1 MVQTYALAYGDADGV
16 IELMK
21 GQKMYYKKNRLPKL
35 QEALVNK
42 YGSIFKAA
50 CVFDMDYDWIHVR
63 IRGRARF
70 PLKEGKVIASTLKVR
85 PEELGLVIK

>member
-1 MVQTYALAYGDADGV
+1 MH
-16 IELMK
+16 
-21 GQKMYYKKNRLPKL
+21 YKKSRLPKL

-50 CVFDMDYDWIHVR
+50 CALDMDYDWVHGR

-70 PLKEGKVIASTLKVR
+70 PLKEGRVIASALKVR
-85 PEELGLVIK
+85 PEELGLVTK